1 MMRVSN
7 VRRVTRNFL
16 KEDLYLVVEGEVD
29 EIFLNKILSFFPT
42 KYNVR
47 VRVANGNGNIPIHV
61 NILKKIYS
69 YSQIMVM
76 YDLDASNNK
85 EDLKK
90 YLRNKQVVLKD
101 EDIFFVNPC
110 IEYLI
115 ALTKEVNRDK
125 YKGKRDYQ
133 DIFKKYFGI
142 SDYAGHIPQVEQ
154 IVEQLTVADFNNFLD
169 NLRKISS
176 DDNVLPS
183 TNFLKFIER
192 VKQ

>member
-7 VRRVTRNFL
+7 VRRTTRNFL

-42 KYNVR
+42 KYNIR

-85 EDLKK
+85 EDLKR
-90 YLRNKQVVLKD
+90 YLRNKQVSLKD

-115 ALTKEVNRDK
+115 VLTKEVNKDK
-125 YKGKRDYQ
+125 YTSKRDYQ
-133 DIFKKYFGI
+133 DLFKKYFGI

-154 IVEQLTVADFNNFLD
+154 IAEQLTVADFDNLLD
-169 NLRKISS
+169 NLRKVSS
-176 DDNVLPS
+176 DDTVLPS